1 MSHLMARE
9 EYYQYFGEVKFRGY
23 VIDDYDDNTTIE
35 ELEEIYKYIAY
46 KLAEKSA
53 KINNILRDKDFRRNK
68 I

>member
-35 ELEEIYKYIAY
+35 ELEEIYSI
-46 KLAEKSA
+46 
-53 KINNILRDKDFRRNK
+53 
-68 I
+68 